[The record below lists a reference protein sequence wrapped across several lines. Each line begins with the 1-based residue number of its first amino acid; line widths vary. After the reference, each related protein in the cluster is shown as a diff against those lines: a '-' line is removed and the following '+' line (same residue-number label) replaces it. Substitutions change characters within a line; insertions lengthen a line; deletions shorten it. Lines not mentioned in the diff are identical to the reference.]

1 MSPEQKLTRPLAN
14 YSHLR
19 RSGDLLFLAGQGCR
33 DPETN
38 VWAGVSFDTNGTLL
52 GVDFE
57 AQVRGVFNNI
67 EATLRSE
74 GYSRKH
80 VIDVQIFLTDME
92 KQFPT
97 INKLWDEYFDG
108 VNPPPTRTTIG
119 VRELPG
125 LNQVEMK
132 VIACS
137 NLSKT

>member
-1 MSPEQKLTRPLAN
+1 MSHEQKLTRPLAN

-38 VWAGVSFDTNGTLL
+38 VWAGVSFDANGQLI

-57 AQVRGVFNNI
+57 AQVRGVFKNI
-67 EATLRSE
+67 EAVLQSE

-80 VIDVQIFLTDME
+80 VVDVQVFLTDME

-97 INKLWDEYFDG
+97 VNRIWDEYFGG

-132 VIACS
+132 VIAS
-137 NLSKT
+137 TKTSIT

>member
-1 MSPEQKLTRPLAN
+1 MTHEQKLTSPLAN

-19 RSGDLLFLAGQGCR
+19 RAGDLLFLAGQGCR

-38 VWAGVSFDTNGTLL
+38 VWAGVSFDATGQLI

-57 AQVRGVFNNI
+57 AQVRGVFKNI
-67 EATLRSE
+67 DAVLQSE
-74 GYSRKH
+74 GYSRRN
-80 VIDVQIFLTDME
+80 VIDVQVFLTDMA

-97 INKLWDEYFDG
+97 VNRVWDEYFHG

-132 VIACS
+132 VIAS
-137 NLSKT
+137 TKVSLT